1 MSNEET
7 SASADASAG
16 PNDAGLN
23 DAGPTESGPT
33 SAEAHFD
40 SRYPIADLITAI
52 DNERPHLQ
60 VIGAGG
66 SLKACL
72 LADLSRRV
80 ERPLVVLTASP
91 ADARTLA
98 TDLELFASGTTFG
111 DEQEEDAPFYD
122 EVALYPEFDVGPF
135 HNASPDRKLMM
146 QRLSTLHKLLDERA
160 PRYTVAP
167 IQAAMRRTIPISALR
182 KFSRRLSVGDEL
194 ANEDFRGY
202 LADCGYTE
210 VPVVE
215 DKGTYAIRG
224 DIVDVFVPS
233 ETHPLRI
240 ERWGDEISEIRTFN
254 AETQRTV
261 DERGECTIF
270 PVRQEILDDES
281 VERARRSLRELGD
294 ELQFP
299 SREVREIEADLQAGL
314 HFIGVDALLPALHEE
329 CNDLFDYVPDDAIVV
344 IVDPDTVLDQ
354 GESLIENRREEYER
368 AVENGDLVFPMETYF
383 REAPSMVG
391 WVRARSTRLEVRRVA
406 MQPVDDELAFRLPAD
421 RDTFEFRA
429 RPNTDVVRLRKEK
442 RGVEQT
448 VKKLV
453 EHIAQWKSRYG
464 RIGFACRTAGQVDR
478 LVSLLRSYGEDAID
492 LEPPIDVTEPVPPPA
507 GLIEVYQ
514 GDLSAGFR
522 SEHLGLCLVSG
533 EEVFGQR
540 VATHGTKSVTEHA
553 EISHFRDLT
562 PGDHVV
568 HVDFG
573 IGKYHGLVHLEVE
586 GLGNDFLNIEYA
598 DGDKLYIPVHR
609 LARVQKYI
617 GKAVDNVRL
626 DKLGGTSWDRTKE
639 AVKEQIRSIAG
650 DLLKLYAEREMAKG
664 HSFSPPDDFYRE
676 FEASFPFEETPDQQ
690 RAIDETLSDMMS
702 ERPMDRLICGDVG
715 FGKTEVAIRAAMKA
729 AMDGKQV
736 AVLVPTTILCEQHR
750 ISFRK
755 RCEEFGVR
763 VEALSRFRSSKES
776 KEIIEATKQGKVD
789 ILIGTHRILS
799 QDIKFRDLGLLVVD
813 EEQRFGVKDKDK
825 IKKMRNNIDVLTLTA
840 TPIPRTLQMSLLGIR
855 DLTII
860 ATPPHNRLAV
870 RTHVAKFSDNI
881 NREAI
886 MREISRGGQVFF
898 VHNRVKTID
907 EMAAHIDELV
917 PEARI
922 AVGHGQMSEKKLED
936 VMLSYIEGDVNV
948 LVCSSIIE
956 SGLDIPN
963 ANTIV
968 VNRADL
974 FGLSQLYQLRGRV
987 GRGTERAYAYLL
999 VPPRRTLPKDSQ
1011 ARLEVIQTHTELGS
1025 GFQVATYDLEIR
1037 GAGSLLSDDQSG
1049 HVQAVGLDLYTE
1061 LLEETINDLRGIE
1074 GEDDIEPEVNV
1085 PVEAYIPSDYIDA
1098 TSLRLM
1104 FYKRFSL
1111 ARTRDELFDIY
1122 EELADRFGQPPEA
1135 VRNLRDVIAV
1145 KTACRQLRARRLDT
1159 GPGAISVE
1167 LDESTTLAPEKILDF
1182 VHETRGR
1189 LRITDEMKLIY
1200 SLKPDESARP
1210 LETTRAFVEKLLT
1223 YRVGA

>member
-1 MSNEET
+1 M
-7 SASADASAG
+7 
-16 PNDAGLN
+16 NDEQQTLPA
-23 DAGPTESGPT
+23 
-33 SAEAHFD
+33 SAEAHFE
-40 SRYPIADLITAI
+40 SRYPIAELVGRIEAGHS
-52 DNERPHLQ
+52 HLQ
-60 VIGAGG
+60 VIGATG
-66 SLKACL
+66 SLKACM
-72 LADLSRRV
+72 LADLSRRL
-80 ERPLVVLTASP
+80 ERPLVVLTPAP
-91 ADARTLA
+91 ADARRVA
-98 TDLELFASGTTFG
+98 TDLELFASGII
-111 DEQEEDAPFYD
+111 EEDAPFTD
-122 EVALYPEFDVGPF
+122 EVAHYPEFDVGPF
-135 HNASPDRKLMM
+135 HNASPERKLMM
-146 QRLSTLHKLLDERA
+146 RRLSTLHKLTGERP

-167 IQAAMRRTIPISALR
+167 IGAAMRKTIPVSSLGR
-182 KFSRRLSVGDEL
+182 MSRTLELGDEI
-194 ANEDFRGY
+194 ANEELRVY
-202 LADCGYTE
+202 LTDCGYTE

-215 DKGTYAIRG
+215 DPGTYAIRG
-224 DIVDVFVPS
+224 DIVDVYVPS
-233 ETHPLRI
+233 EAHPLRI

-261 DERGECTIF
+261 DERLDCQIF
-270 PVRQEILDDES
+270 PVRQEILDETS
-281 VERARRSLRELGD
+281 VEQARRKLRDLGND
-294 ELQFP
+294 LQFP
-299 SREVREIEADLQAGL
+299 SREIREVVADLQAGL
-314 HFIGVDALLPALHEE
+314 HFIGIDALLPALHDE
-329 CNDLFDYVPDDAIVV
+329 CADLFDYVPDDAIVV
-344 IVDPDTVLDQ
+344 VVDPDTLLDEAQ
-354 GESLIENRREEYER
+354 RLVENRREERKLALEKG
-368 AVENGDLVFPMETYF
+368 ELVFDLHDYF
-383 REAPSMVG
+383 RQANSMVS
-391 WVRARSTRLEVRRVA
+391 WVRKRSTRLEIRRVA
-406 MQPVDDELAFRLPAD
+406 MQPVESELAFRLPKD
-421 RDTFEFRA
+421 DDSFEFRA

-453 EHIAQWKSRYG
+453 EHIGQWKGRYG
-464 RIGFACRTAGQVDR
+464 RICFACRTAGQVDR
-478 LVSLLRSYGEDAID
+478 LVSLLKTYGEDALD

-507 GLIEVYQ
+507 GLIEVYKA
-514 GDLSAGFR
+514 DLSGGFR

-540 VATHGTKSVTEHA
+540 VATHSKKSVTEHA

-573 IGKYHGLVHLEVE
+573 IGKYHGLIHLEVE
-586 GLGNDFLNIEYA
+586 GIGNDFLNIEYD

-617 GKAVDNVRL
+617 GKAVDSIRL
-626 DKLGGTSWDRTKE
+626 DKLGGTSWDKTKE
-639 AVKEQIRSIAG
+639 RVKDQIKAIAG
-650 DLLKLYAEREMAKG
+650 DLLKLYAQREMAKG

-676 FEASFPFEETPDQQ
+676 FEAAFPFEETPDQA
-690 RAIDETLSDMMS
+690 RAIEETLSDMVS
-702 ERPMDRLICGDVG
+702 KRPMDRLVCGDVG
-715 FGKTEVAIRAAMKA
+715 FGKTEVAIRGAMKA

-750 ISFRK
+750 LNFRQ

-763 VEALSRFRSSKES
+763 VEALSRFRTSKEA
-776 KEIIEATKQGKVD
+776 KEIIAATEEGKVD

-799 QDIKFRDLGLLVVD
+799 QDIKFRNLGLLVVD
-813 EEQRFGVKDKDK
+813 EEQRFGVKHKDK

-855 DLTII
+855 DLSII

-870 RTHVAKFSDNI
+870 RTHVAKFSDSVI
-881 NREAI
+881 REAV

-907 EMAAHIDELV
+907 EMAAHIGELV

-948 LVCSSIIE
+948 LVCSAIIE

-963 ANTIV
+963 ANTII

-999 VPPRRTLPKDSQ
+999 IPPTRTLPKDAQ

-1037 GAGSLLSDDQSG
+1037 GAGSLLGDDQSG

-1061 LLEETINDLRGIE
+1061 LLEETINDLRGDDVQE
-1074 GEDDIEPEVNV
+1074 DIEPEVNV
-1085 PVEAYIPSDYIDA
+1085 PVESYIPSDYIDA

-1111 ARTRDELFDIY
+1111 ARDRDELFDIY
-1122 EELADRFGQPPEA
+1122 EELADRFGQPPEP
-1135 VRNLRDVIAV
+1135 VRNLRDIIAV
-1145 KTACRQLRARRLDT
+1145 KAACRQLRARRLDT
-1159 GPGAISVE
+1159 GPSAISVE
-1167 LDESTTLAPEKILDF
+1167 LDESTTLAPEKVVDF
-1182 VHETRGR
+1182 IHETRGR

-1223 YRVGA
+1223 YRAGV